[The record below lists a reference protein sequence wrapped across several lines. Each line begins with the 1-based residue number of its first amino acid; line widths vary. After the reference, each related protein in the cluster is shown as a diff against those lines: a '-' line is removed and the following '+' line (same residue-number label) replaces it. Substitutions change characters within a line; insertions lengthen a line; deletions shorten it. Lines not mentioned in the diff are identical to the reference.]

1 MTIPRN
7 KILWLGTEPDLDI
20 QEEFRVRDHY
30 LEQWPYDK
38 FDPTDPEI
46 IASICEAKGVFFLHN
61 EEKPSRT
68 FAFINC
74 ISDLPVSYSG
84 VVPVVFTKD
93 KYSIPA
99 ILGNLGVKDIL
110 AQRSIRFI
118 DMLARPDYSTFA
130 RELVRH
136 DPGMA
141 PNINLKFNGD
151 TDSLDEVDKILL
163 QRSFSD
169 CCSITIRGTPQG
181 FSAKVL
187 TIFAEF
193 EVPGPVRHSV
203 PFIAKL
209 DKSLDVEI
217 EINNYKDYIDHFVP
231 FYLRPGVDRSRCF
244 YDQERGIIVANYVD
258 RSTSLL
264 DAITRGAGPAALHTL
279 FDETLGRWFHNTMVK
294 EDSLYLTLQ
303 KGNPKTDRFIMN
315 EFENNPNILAQ
326 AKIFDT
332 VLNPTELLE
341 AIKAIPCDSYLFGIS
356 HKDLHAKNV
365 LVRGSDAVIID
376 FPRCEHGP
384 ILLDLATLD
393 VSIAFDST
401 PIPIK
406 ENVYEKEMYKKLKE
420 EYEKKF
426 KEWLSFASDI
436 FSIDNILGLPMH
448 KNGHEPLAREWSC
461 IRQIRRL
468 ALLDQKDKHKH
479 EYAIC
484 VAIELLRRSM
494 FGDENPRV
502 AGCAYYL
509 ADRLIKSFSINA
521 DKRLIQNEKT

>member
-1 MTIPRN
+1 MTTSRN
-7 KILWLGTEPDLDI
+7 KVVLWIGSEPDPSLKH
-20 QEEFRVRDHY
+20 EFTVRDHEFKH
-30 LEQWPYDK
+30 LQYDE
-38 FDPTDPEI
+38 FDPADPEI
-46 IASICEAKGVFFLHN
+46 IKNICQAKGVLFLHDK
-61 EEKPSRT
+61 EKPSRT
-68 FAFINC
+68 FDFIGC
-74 ISDLPVSYSG
+74 ISKLPVSYSG
-84 VVPVVFTKD
+84 VLPYVFVND
-93 KYSIPA
+93 PNSIPA
-99 ILGNLGVKDIL
+99 ILGNLGVIAISTRQTIPFFDTS
-110 AQRSIRFI
+110 ASS
-118 DMLARPDYSTFA
+118 DYSTFA
-130 RELVRH
+130 QTLTSH
-136 DPGMA
+136 DSGRSPKLGL
-141 PNINLKFNGD
+141 NIHDD
-151 TDSLDEVDKILL
+151 TTSLEEADRILL

-169 CCSITIRGTPQG
+169 CSSIIIRGTPQG
-181 FSAKVL
+181 FSAKVI
-187 TIFAEF
+187 TVFAEF
-193 EVPGPVRHSV
+193 EVQGPVRHSV

-209 DKSLDVEI
+209 DKKDDVEK

-244 YDQERGIIVANYVD
+244 FDQERGIIVANYVD
-258 RSTSLL
+258 HSTSLL

-279 FDETLGRWFHNTMVK
+279 FDETLRRWFHNAVVR

-303 KGNPKTDRFIMN
+303 KGNPNTDRFVMN
-315 EFENNPNILAQ
+315 EFERNPNILIQ
-326 AKIFDT
+326 AKKFDT
-332 VLNPTELLE
+332 VLNPAELLE
-341 AIKAIPCDSYLFGIS
+341 AVKAIPCVRYLFGIS

-401 PIPIK
+401 PILIK
-406 ENVYEKEMYKKLKE
+406 ENIYEKEIYKKLEE

-426 KEWLSFASDI
+426 KEWLSFVSDI
-436 FSIDNILGLPMH
+436 FSIGKILGLPMY

-468 ALLDQKDKHKH
+468 ALLDQEDKH

-509 ADRLIKSFSINA
+509 ADRLIKSLSINA
-521 DKRLIQNEKT
+521 DKRLIQNET

>member
-1 MTIPRN
+1 MTTPRN
-7 KILWLGTEPDLDI
+7 KILWIGAEPNPDLENEFDI
-20 QEEFRVRDHY
+20 RDHELVHWQY
-30 LEQWPYDK
+30 EN
-38 FDPTDPEI
+38 FDPADPKI
-46 IASICEAKGVFFLHN
+46 IEQICQAKGVFFLHN

-74 ISDLPVSYSG
+74 ISSLPVSYSG
-84 VVPVVFTKD
+84 VVPVVFVKD
-93 KYSIPA
+93 KNSIPV

-110 AQRSIRFI
+110 AHRPIRFI
-118 DMLARPDYSTFA
+118 DMLSRPDYSIFA
-130 RELVRH
+130 RELVRY
-136 DPGMA
+136 DAGMA
-141 PNINLKFNGD
+141 PNLDLKIDGD
-151 TDSLDEVDKILL
+151 TTSLDEVDRILL

-169 CCSITIRGTPQG
+169 CRSITIRGTPQG
-181 FSAKVL
+181 FSAKVI
-187 TIFAEF
+187 TVFAEF
-193 EVPGPVRHSV
+193 AVPGPVRNSV

-209 DKSLDVEI
+209 DKNEDVEI
-217 EINNYKDYIDHFVP
+217 EINNYKDYINHFVP

-244 YDQERGIIVANYVD
+244 YDQERGIFVANYVD
-258 RSTSLL
+258 RSTLLL

-279 FDETLGRWFHNTMVK
+279 FDETLGRWFHNTIEK
-294 EDSLYLTLQ
+294 KDSLYLTLQ
-303 KGNPKTDRFIMN
+303 KGNPKTDRFKISQ
-315 EFENNPNILAQ
+315 FEENPNILAQ
-326 AKIFDT
+326 ANIFDT
-332 VLNPTELLE
+332 VLSPAELLE

-406 ENVYEKEMYKKLKE
+406 ENIYEKEIFKKRKE

-426 KEWLSFASDI
+426 KEWLSFVSDM
-436 FSIDNILGLPMH
+436 FSIDNILGLPVH

-461 IRQIRRL
+461 IRQIRGL

-509 ADRLIKSFSINA
+509 ADRLIKSLSINA
-521 DKRLIQNEKT
+521 DKRLIQNET

>member
-1 MTIPRN
+1 MTTPRN
-7 KILWLGTEPDLDI
+7 KILWIGAEPNPDLKNELDI
-20 QEEFRVRDHY
+20 RDHDFVHWQY
-30 LEQWPYDK
+30 EK
-38 FDPTDPEI
+38 FDPADPKI
-46 IASICEAKGVFFLHN
+46 IESICQAKGVFFLHN

-74 ISDLPVSYSG
+74 ISNLPVSYSG
-84 VVPVVFTKD
+84 VLPYVFVKD
-93 KYSIPA
+93 INSIPA
-99 ILGNLGVKDIL
+99 IIGNLGVKDIL
-110 AQRSIRFI
+110 EQRPIRFI
-118 DMLARPDYSTFA
+118 DMSVRPDYSIFA

-136 DPGMA
+136 DVGMA
-141 PNINLKFNGD
+141 PNLDLKIYGD
-151 TDSLDEVDKILL
+151 ATLLDEADRILL

-169 CCSITIRGTPQG
+169 CISITVRVMSQG
-181 FSAKVL
+181 FSAKVI
-187 TIFAEF
+187 TVFAEF
-193 EVPGPVRHSV
+193 AVPGPVRHSV

-209 DKSLDVEI
+209 DKNVDVEI

-231 FYLRPGVDRSRCF
+231 FYLRPGVDPSRCF

-279 FDETLGRWFHNTMVK
+279 FDETLGRWFHNAVGK

-303 KGNPKTDRFIMN
+303 KGNPKTDRFNMN
-315 EFENNPNILAQ
+315 KFEKNPNILAQ
-326 AKIFDT
+326 ANIFDT

-341 AIKAIPCDSYLFGIS
+341 AIKAIPCDNYLFGIS

-401 PIPIK
+401 PILIK
-406 ENVYEKEMYKKLKE
+406 ENIYGKEIYKKLKE

-426 KEWLSFASDI
+426 KEWLSFVSDI
-436 FSIDNILGLPMH
+436 FSIDKILGLPMH

-468 ALLDQKDKHKH
+468 ALLDQKDKH

-509 ADRLIKSFSINA
+509 ADRLIKSLSINA
-521 DKRLIQNEKT
+521 DKRLI